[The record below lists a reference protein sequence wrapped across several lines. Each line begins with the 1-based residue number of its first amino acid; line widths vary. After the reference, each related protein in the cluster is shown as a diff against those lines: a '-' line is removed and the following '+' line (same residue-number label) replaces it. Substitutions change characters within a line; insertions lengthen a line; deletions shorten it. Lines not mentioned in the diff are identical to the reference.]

1 VRASGNPVLAETH
14 EQLQSRIK
22 RVRFVGN
29 DTPDRWAGAVS
40 EHEEM
45 CAAWKRRDGSRLAAI
60 LGLHLDRTL
69 ERVRDAI

>member
-1 VRASGNPVLAETH
+1 MH

-29 DTPDRWAGAVS
+29 DKADRWAGAVS

-45 CAAWKRRDGSRLAAI
+45 CAAWRARDAKRLAGV
-60 LGLHLDRTL
+60 LGTHLDRTM